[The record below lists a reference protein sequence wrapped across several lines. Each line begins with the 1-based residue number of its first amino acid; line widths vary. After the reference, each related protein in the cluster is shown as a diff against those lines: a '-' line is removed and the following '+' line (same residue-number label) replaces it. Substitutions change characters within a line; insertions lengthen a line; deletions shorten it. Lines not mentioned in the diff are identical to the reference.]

1 MATTAAHA
9 GRTAAPGQAKPSPDQ
24 RCSTQHHRGGTT
36 EGTITPGMS
45 ASGESPRNRAT
56 LVAVGLGANREGLQS
71 QIDAGHLMRRRKASQ
86 MRPISPP
93 EMAGDG
99 RINSATAAATTDRQS
114 DGRGLGLGRVA
125 RGVRRVSDRSGRL
138 DPSRFSPTRWA
149 TLTGGPRGKFG
160 ISQIPNKPE
169 TWKFHRN

>member
-1 MATTAAHA
+1 MATTVAHA

-36 EGTITPGMS
+36 EGTITPGTS

-71 QIDAGHLMRRRKASQ
+71 QIDADHLMRRRKASQ

-99 RINSATAAATTDRQS
+99 RINLATAAATTDRQS
-114 DGRGLGLGRVA
+114 DGRGLGFGRA
-125 RGVRRVSDRSGRL
+125 REEEREMSWS
-138 DPSRFSPTRWA
+138 SR
-149 TLTGGPRGKFG
+149 TGPVGS
-160 ISQIPNKPE
+160 I
-169 TWKFHRN
+169 